1 MAKKKQKKEKESK
14 FEYSNEI
21 LGILLIL
28 TSIIGIGAYGPV
40 GNFIKSFIVFYIV
53 VLLFTLFIGGYLI
66 LKRQMPKLLT
76 ARLLGI
82 YIIFLSLLIFLHTQY
97 VKVTEA
103 DVSIIKATF
112 DNVMLTFNDSY
123 AIANCGGGMIGA
135 IFSYIFNLAFKEGTI
150 IVVVT
155 MALLGLMLTLNT
167 SIIDLIKK
175 IKFPKIKHKDKE
187 EKSEDNIIVNTP
199 ESPDKE
205 EEKEPKVV
213 ISSVEELTHLKEK
226 EPEKEEPPKE
236 EVQAAPNTNYHP

>member
-14 FEYSNEI
+14 FEYSNEV

-40 GNFIKSFIVFYIV
+40 GNFIKSFIVFLVGIPYII

-97 VKVTEA
+97 VKVTNA

-135 IFSYIFNLAFKEGTI
+135 VFSYIFNLAFKEGTI

-155 MALLGLMLTLNT
+155 MAIL
-167 SIIDLIKK
+167 
-175 IKFPKIKHKDKE
+175 
-187 EKSEDNIIVNTP
+187 
-199 ESPDKE
+199 
-205 EEKEPKVV
+205 
-213 ISSVEELTHLKEK
+213 
-226 EPEKEEPPKE
+226 
-236 EVQAAPNTNYHP
+236 

>member
-14 FEYSNEI
+14 FEYSNEV

-40 GNFIKSFIVFYIV
+40 GNFIKSFIVFLVGIPYII

-76 ARLLGI
+76 AHLLGI

-97 VKVTEA
+97 VKVTNA

-199 ESPDKE
+199 EVPDKE
-205 EEKEPKVV
+205 E
-213 ISSVEELTHLKEK
+213 
-226 EPEKEEPPKE
+226 
-236 EVQAAPNTNYHP
+236 

>member
-14 FEYSNEI
+14 FEYSNEV

-40 GNFIKSFIVFYIV
+40 GNFIKSFIVFLVGIPYII

-82 YIIFLSLLIFLHTQY
+82 YIIFLSLLIFLHTLY
-97 VKVTEA
+97 VKVTNA

-135 IFSYIFNLAFKEGTI
+135 VFSYIFNLAFKEGTI

-155 MALLGLMLTLNT
+155 MAILGLMLTLNT

-199 ESPDKE
+199 EVPD
-205 EEKEPKVV
+205 
-213 ISSVEELTHLKEK
+213 
-226 EPEKEEPPKE
+226 
-236 EVQAAPNTNYHP
+236 ND

>member
-14 FEYSNEI
+14 FEYSNEV

-28 TSIIGIGAYGPV
+28 TSIIVIGAYGPV
-40 GNFIKSFIVFYIV
+40 GNFIKSFIVFLVGIPYII

-97 VKVTEA
+97 VKVTNA

-112 DNVMLTFNDSY
+112 YNVMLTFNDSY

-135 IFSYIFNLAFKEGTI
+135 VFSYIFNLAFKEGTI

-155 MALLGLMLTLNT
+155 MAILGLMLTLNT

-199 ESPDKE
+199 EVPDKE
-205 EEKEPKVV
+205 
-213 ISSVEELTHLKEK
+213 
-226 EPEKEEPPKE
+226 
-236 EVQAAPNTNYHP
+236 